1 MPIIFGWLHNFGF
14 RDGSEIVIALTLG
27 LNGVLQV
34 FSYKFGFTPRGQVSI
49 EHAINILAKKISIT
63 LKLKGISIIDELR
76 SLGDSCAHC
85 KASLV

>member
-1 MPIIFGWLHNFGF
+1 MCFLISL
-14 RDGSEIVIALTLG
+14 A
-27 LNGVLQV
+27 
-34 FSYKFGFTPRGQVSI
+34 PRGQVSI